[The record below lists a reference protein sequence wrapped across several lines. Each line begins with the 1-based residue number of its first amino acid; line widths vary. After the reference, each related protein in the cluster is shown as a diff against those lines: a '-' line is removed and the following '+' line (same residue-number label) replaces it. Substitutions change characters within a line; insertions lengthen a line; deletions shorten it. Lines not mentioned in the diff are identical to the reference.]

1 MATQANDGTAYNQ
14 SGSVRDVMIKAPL
27 FAAAIA
33 VFALSYTTNAHSAD
47 SCGWFAFAA
56 ATKSYN
62 SAQNQANRFGGNVW
76 SVDHSNSP
84 NAGKGFWTVAMGPGS
99 KSQAN
104 NWKRT
109 YRARGAK
116 GAYIGN
122 RCFYGE

>member
-1 MATQANDGTAYNQ
+1 MMNL
-14 SGSVRDVMIKAPL
+14 KL
-27 FAAAIA
+27 AAAA
-33 VFALSYTTNAHSAD
+33 LCVCALSQVQTAKAAD
-47 SCGWFAFAA
+47 SCGWFAFAM

-62 SAQNQANRFGGNVW
+62 SAERKANQIGGNVW

-99 KSQAN
+99 KTQAN
-104 NWKRT
+104 RWKNQ
-109 YRARGAK
+109 YRSRGAS